1 MKTAAKKNTRSGSR
15 SKAKKSTKNST
26 AQRSSARRKTTSSN
40 KSKTNTSSKSGSS
53 KSGSSKSG
61 SSGSGK
67 KTGDST
73 EGLKKLFHDLLK
85 DTLNAE
91 KQLTKALPRLAAA
104 STSKQLSA
112 AFKKHLSETEK
123 HVRRLEKVF
132 SICDLKIAGKKCE
145 AMEGLIQEGKDAISE
160 TTKGTMVRDVALIV
174 AAQKVEHYEI
184 SAYGSL
190 RSIAENCG
198 FDKAIELLQ
207 QTLDEEGE
215 TDKKLTAIS
224 ESLNPKAAGSKSGST
239 KSDSAK
245 SSGKAKSAKDTEVE
259 DAIYMDDDS
268 KDEKEEDDDEDDDI
282 YDEVDLDEEEEG
294 EKPNYQKKDTSF

>member
-53 KSGSSKSG
+53 KSASSR
-61 SSGSGK
+61 SGK
-67 KTGDST
+67 KTGEDST

-145 AMEGLIQEGKDAISE
+145 AMEGLIQEGKDAIAE

-224 ESLNPKAAGSKSGST
+224 ESLNPKAAGSKSS
-239 KSDSAK
+239 SSQP
-245 SSGKAKSAKDTEVE
+245 SGKTKSAKDTEVE
-259 DAIYMDDDS
+259 DAIYIDDES
-268 KDEKEEDDDEDDDI
+268 KDEKEEEDDDDDDM

-294 EKPNYQKKDTSF
+294 EKPDYRKKDTSF